1 MEVSKTDM
9 QRIIKYLGDAAALLY
24 DRQPGLRMSERARV
38 IRQLNRK
45 LNKKLSTIKLQN
57 NEEIRH
63 R

>member
-9 QRIIKYLGDAAALLY
+9 QRIIKYLGDAALLY
-24 DRQPGLRMSERARV
+24 DRQPGLRMSERARI

>member
-1 MEVSKTDM
+1 MEVCKTDM
-9 QRIIKYLGDAAALLY
+9 LRIIKYLGDAALLY
-24 DRQPGLRMSERARV
+24 DRQPSLRMSERARM

-45 LNKKLSTIKLQN
+45 LNKKLSTIKSQN

>member
-9 QRIIKYLGDAAALLY
+9 QRIIKYLGDAALLY
-24 DRQPGLRMSERARV
+24 DRQPGLRMSERVRV

>member
-9 QRIIKYLGDAAALLY
+9 QRIIKYLGDAALLY

-45 LNKKLSTIKLQN
+45 LNKKLSTIKSQN

>member
-9 QRIIKYLGDAAALLY
+9 LRIVKYLGDAALLY
-24 DRQPGLRMSERARV
+24 DKQPGLRMSERARV
-38 IRQLNRK
+38 IRQLNRN

>member
-1 MEVSKTDM
+1 MEVCKTDM
-9 QRIIKYLGDAAALLY
+9 QRIIKYLGDAALLY
-24 DRQPGLRMSERARV
+24 DRQQGLRMSERARM

-45 LNKKLSTIKLQN
+45 LNKKLSTIKSQN

>member
-9 QRIIKYLGDAAALLY
+9 LRIVKYLGDAALLY
-24 DRQPGLRMSERARV
+24 DKQPGLRMSERARV

>member
-9 QRIIKYLGDAAALLY
+9 QRIIKYLGDAALLY

>member
-9 QRIIKYLGDAAALLY
+9 QRIIKYLGDAALLY

-38 IRQLNRK
+38 MRQLNRK

>member
-9 QRIIKYLGDAAALLY
+9 QQIIKYLGDAALLY

>member
-1 MEVSKTDM
+1 MEVCKTDM
-9 QRIIKYLGDAAALLY
+9 QRIIKYLGDAALLY
-24 DRQPGLRMSERARV
+24 DRQQGLRMSERVRM

-45 LNKKLSTIKLQN
+45 LNKKLSTIKSQN

>member
-9 QRIIKYLGDAAALLY
+9 QRIIKYLGDAALLY

-45 LNKKLSTIKLQN
+45 LKKKLSTIKLQN

>member
-9 QRIIKYLGDAAALLY
+9 QRIIKYLGDAALLY

-38 IRQLNRK
+38 IRQLNRN

>member
-1 MEVSKTDM
+1 MEVCKTDM
-9 QRIIKYLGDAAALLY
+9 PRIIKYLGDAALLY
-24 DRQPGLRMSERARV
+24 DRQQGLRMSERARM

-45 LNKKLSTIKLQN
+45 LNKKLSTIKSQN

>member
-1 MEVSKTDM
+1 MEVCKTDM
-9 QRIIKYLGDAAALLY
+9 QRIIKYLGDAALLY
-24 DRQPGLRMSERARV
+24 DKQPGLRMSERARV

>member
-9 QRIIKYLGDAAALLY
+9 QRIVKYLGDAALLY
-24 DRQPGLRMSERARV
+24 DKQPGLRMSERARV